1 MSARAPVALIL
12 GAGSNV
18 GDHVGRAF
26 AAKGYKVALAARSV
40 KEQDSTSDKQFIR
53 GDFADPESIASI
65 FTKVKSQLGVPHVVI
80 YNAAASN
87 FPGAKTPL
95 NVPVNDFVR
104 NLAINTTSAFVAAQ
118 QAALGFEELPDSAAR
133 TFIYTGNCTNETPM
147 AALSDASLGKAASAS
162 FIQAAA
168 GAYADKGFK
177 FYYADERKADGSP
190 AFSAIDGPAHG
201 EFYTQLA
208 EGASQGPWQQ
218 TFVKGQGYAKF

>member
-1 MSARAPVALIL
+1 MSARTPVALIL

-26 AAKGYKVALAARSV
+26 AAKGYKIALVARSA
-40 KEQDSTSDKQFIR
+40 KDDDSASDKLFIR
-53 GDFADPESIASI
+53 GDFSEPESIIDI
-65 FTKVKSQLGVPHVVI
+65 FTKVKSQLGVPHVVV
-80 YNAAASN
+80 YNAAASK
-87 FPGAKTPL
+87 FPGAKTPF
-95 NVPVNDFVR
+95 NISVNDFVQ
-104 NLAINTTSAFVAAQ
+104 NLAINTTSAFIAAQ
-118 QAALGFEELPDSAAR
+118 QATIGFEELPSSAAR
-133 TFIYTGNCTNETPM
+133 TFIYTGNCTNEVPM
-147 AALSDASLGKAASAS
+147 AALSDASAGKAASAS

-168 GAYADKGFK
+168 GAYAEKGFK

-208 EGASQGPWQQ
+208 EDASQGPWQQ